1 MAQAITPTEGFDQEL
16 DLSAPKDE
24 AFEAI
29 LVDVDLQPSHA
40 SCLIYG
46 VAPDGHSECVEVHG
60 GHSQVRLPFGSRHVC
75 VKYLHGL
82 QQFRI
87 GTIGTIARGH

>member
-1 MAQAITPTEGFDQEL
+1 MTSPNGFDQEV
-16 DLSAPKDE
+16 DLSGPQDGE
-24 AFEAI
+24 FEAI
-29 LVDVDLQPSHA
+29 LVDVDLQPNDA